1 MEFKDRLNNYIRE
14 IDGYLKVFFPREE
27 DIPRDIIEA
36 MEYSIFAGGKRLRP
50 ILLIEGAK
58 SIGGNIRVLPLA
70 CALE

>member
-36 MEYSIFAGGKRLRP
+36 MEYSIFAG
-50 ILLIEGAK
+50 
-58 SIGGNIRVLPLA
+58 
-70 CALE
+70 